1 MPDITMEDF
10 IDECLENR
18 KPKKKKKVIEDKS
31 VNISSIFEADKS
43 VVDTNKAKEKEEED
57 SLSPEKEKTQEEDT
71 ILKMVLHINEEKK
84 LKRFNKEEFADN
96 LPLNFQAI
104 LKQFGYDLDQITKKV
119 QEPTELEQP
128 AEAPE
133 KIEEKPEFNKFKLIV
148 KELITSGAGNEK
160 VELTWRRDGE
170 GESAIETAE
179 VVTANGSM
187 PFNDSPDPLN
197 SAISTFDR
205 IYYNDIIARIREELD
220 DEESSE

>member
-18 KPKKKKKVIEDKS
+18 KPKKKKKVIEDKP

-43 VVDTNKAKEKEEED
+43 VVDTKKAKEKDDEED
-57 SLSPEKEKTQEEDT
+57 LNPEKETTKEEDT
-71 ILKMVLHINEEKK
+71 ILKMALYINEGRKI
-84 LKRFNKEEFADN
+84 KRFNKEEFAND

-104 LKQFGYDLDQITKKV
+104 LKQFGYDLDQITQKANIEEP
-119 QEPTELEQP
+119 QPTET
-128 AEAPE
+128 PE

-148 KELITSGAGNEK
+148 KEFVTSGAGNEK

-170 GESAIETAE
+170 GESALETAE

-187 PFNDSPDPLN
+187 PFSDNPDPLN
-197 SAISTFDR
+197 AAISTFDR
-205 IYYNDIIARIREELD
+205 IYYNDIIVRIREELD